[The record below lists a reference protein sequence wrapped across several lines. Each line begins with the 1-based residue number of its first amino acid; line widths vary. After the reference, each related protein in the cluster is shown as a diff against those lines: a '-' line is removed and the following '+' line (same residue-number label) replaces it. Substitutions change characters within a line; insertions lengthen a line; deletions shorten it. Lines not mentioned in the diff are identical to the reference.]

1 MKNYKVTAIE
11 NFTYTDFRDV
21 VFLEKENYNYNWI
34 YKGDVFLCDK
44 NRYEYLTGNNAKKM
58 VVVKLDGILIEKE
71 KQDTEKE
78 EVVSKEKTTRKR
90 ASKKVSK
97 K

>member
-1 MKNYKVTAIE
+1 MKNYKVKAIE

-44 NRYEYLTGNNAKKM
+44 DRYEYLTGNNAKKM
-58 VVVKLDGILIEKE
+58 VVVKLDGILVEEE

-78 EVVSKEKTTRKR
+78 EVASKEKTTRKR
-90 ASKKVSK
+90 ANKKEK